1 MQAPVSDKALAGAAG
16 ACTLLLS
23 ARFFEYLVYETKEDA
38 FGKGPIARVLD
49 LFSSFMGQVSVLAAS
64 LCSQRLPPFSV
75 SLSSS
80 PFSPFYIALVRLLSV
95 SLEGFDVS
103 LI

>member
-49 LFSSFMGQVSVLAAS
+49 LFSSFMGQV
-64 LCSQRLPPFSV
+64 
-75 SLSSS
+75 
-80 PFSPFYIALVRLLSV
+80 
-95 SLEGFDVS
+95 
-103 LI
+103 